1 MDQDNDPFVVKEK
14 NQGATMA
21 QSCVD
26 LNMTDMLTLRELCMN
41 ERLQTS
47 MDWSNEESD
56 QIPPQ

>member
-47 MDWSNEESD
+47 MD
-56 QIPPQ
+56 